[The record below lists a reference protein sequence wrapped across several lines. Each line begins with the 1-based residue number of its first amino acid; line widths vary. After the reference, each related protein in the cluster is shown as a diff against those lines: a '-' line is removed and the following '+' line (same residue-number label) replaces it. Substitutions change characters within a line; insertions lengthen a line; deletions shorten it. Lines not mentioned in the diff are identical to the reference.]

1 MLNNTTALNK
11 LPWSVAVIELL
22 SYIHVNI
29 HNLSVAC
36 VVCIVMLI
44 FHLSNVIECA
54 KPAL

>member
-44 FHLSNVIECA
+44 FHLLNVIECA